1 MYRLYSVADTLSATH
16 LQQVSATLQ
25 LVVN

>member
-1 MYRLYSVADTLSATH
+1 MYGLYSVADTLSATH